1 MWRMLLCDATAAIM
15 AQCFHILG
23 LIPVERM

>member
-1 MWRMLLCDATAAIM
+1 MPRMLLCDATAAIM

-23 LIPVERM
+23 LNPVERM